1 MKYRALIIDDDPEIC
16 ESVGHILDSLA
27 HEHDAAGSQEEAR
40 ELLRG
45 GPYTY
50 ILLDLEIPVRAG
62 GGFARPVNGEN
73 LLTEIR
79 SAPATCET
87 PVIVMTAHG
96 TDGPKLAVRLMKKGA
111 VDFVN
116 KPFDGD
122 ALDRAILEAIAK
134 RERRGGARR
143 SRPDPPEPDRE
154 FTGGELVFYHDR
166 VELCGVTVV
175 SAGRSCQMWTILEA
189 LTQRLDGRRYKAL
202 PGSALADLV
211 DGMGGQGSVAGS
223 VRDFRR
229 HVAELLGRELRLKVQ
244 PNDVIETAKAGYRLN
259 AHIVVRDLRNT
270 GSSPPRNARL
280 NGSPDPAITGSDER
294 VTGPDSR
301 ANTRSGERVCEGL
314 DDPANEKREQI
325 LALIRG
331 GARLRVPGFAE
342 KLRCSFA
349 TAKREVDALK
359 VEGRIE
365 FVGPAKTG
373 YYTLTE
379 TAAV

>member
-1 MKYRALIIDDDPEIC
+1 MKYRGLIIDDDPQIC
-16 ESVGHILDSLA
+16 ESVGHILDSLG

-40 ELLRG
+40 ERLRG
-45 GPYTY
+45 GPYSY
-50 ILLDLEIPVRAG
+50 ILLDLEIPVRPS

-79 SAPATCET
+79 SCSSTCDT

-96 TDGPKLAVRLMKKGA
+96 SNGPKLAVRLMKKGA

-134 RERRGGARR
+134 RERRDDRR
-143 SRPDPPEPDRE
+143 AALTDPPQPVRE
-154 FTGGELVFYHDR
+154 FAGGELVFYHDR
-166 VELCGVTVV
+166 VELCGVTIL
-175 SAGRSCQMWTILEA
+175 SSGRACQMWTILEA
-189 LTQRLDGRRYKAL
+189 LTQRLDERRYKAL

-229 HVAELLGRELRLKVQ
+229 HVAEQLGRELGLKIQ
-244 PNDVIETAKAGYRLN
+244 PNDVVETTKAGYRLN
-259 AHIVVRDLRNT
+259 ARIVVKDLRNA
-270 GSSPPRNARL
+270 GSRPSGNARP
-280 NGSPDPAITGSDER
+280 NGERNPVNTGSDER
-294 VTGPDSR
+294 VNGPDGS
-301 ANTRSGERVCEGL
+301 ANTGSDERVNAVS

-325 LALIRG
+325 MSLIQG
-331 GARLRVPGFAE
+331 GERLRVPGFAE
-342 KLRCSFA
+342 KLRCSYT

-359 VEGRIE
+359 AEGLIE
-365 FVGPAKTG
+365 FVGPSKTG
-373 YYTLTE
+373 YYALPA
-379 TAAV
+379 TAPV